1 MSIDINGISSPK
13 IQAPTDDSQLKK
25 STEQAVAPPETSAKS
40 STADTVSLSDNAVQL
55 GKLDNTA
62 ITAPV
67 IDTQRVEQVKQAIA
81 DGSYE
86 VDPAKVA
93 DKLMQFESMLKPKG

>member
-13 IQAPTDDSQLKK
+13 VHGAADDTQLK
-25 STEQAVAPPETSAKS
+25 QAVEQETIKPDSGKS

-55 GKLDNTA
+55 GKLDNSVVS
-62 ITAPV
+62 APV
-67 IDTQRVEQVKQAIA
+67 VDTQRVEQVKQAISNGTY
-81 DGSYE
+81 D

-93 DKLMQFESMLKPKG
+93 DKLMQFESILKSDK